1 MGKLKQGIYLNVYF
15 RGLPAEGKWVVIKQ
29 EKWGVKKKLQIF
41 KLRS

>member
-29 EKWGVKKKLQIF
+29 EKWGVKKKLQIL